1 MHDKSLVDLHEQLNS
16 LFGVPMV
23 NRKTSNLMLIVSS
36 VVSVVASIIAIA
48 CCAVSYVSSSSVTN
62 LQRETDALRNRVDVA
77 EAYINNL
84 NQRVK

>member
-1 MHDKSLVDLHEQLNS
+1 
-16 LFGVPMV
+16 
-23 NRKTSNLMLIVSS
+23 MLIVSS

-77 EAYINNL
+77 EDEEAAMHIIFEEDL
-84 NQRVK
+84 EGQGDEDLDEGDEDD